1 MTTARQIIE
10 GALGFGLNRL
20 SPGET
25 LDADTAATCLV
36 ALNNLADAMNGGGSF
51 LFREILTTSSAIN
64 AATGTLGS
72 TWAGLSPGVEILG
85 ATYSDGTQDD
95 EMHAMTMAQYAA
107 IADKTIASEPSNY
120 AHDGYATVY
129 FYPVPTGQTVTVRTK
144 QVVSDFAD
152 LDTDYGMPKGYKAH
166 LSSMLAE
173 VMAPS
178 LIGSIPAPVARA
190 AAMARSALQAQASN
204 PAILR
209 GTSQRPNILLG

>member
-1 MTTARQIIE
+1 MSTARSIIE
-10 GALGFGLNRL
+10 GALGYRLNRL

-25 LDADTAATCLV
+25 LDADTGATCLV
-36 ALNNLADAMNGGGSF
+36 ALNELADAMNGGGSF
-51 LFREILTTSSAIN
+51 LFREILTTSSAIS
-64 AATGTLGS
+64 AATGTIGS

-95 EMHAMTMAQYAA
+95 ELHRLTMAQYAA
-107 IADKTIASEPSNY
+107 VADKTMAAEPSNY

-129 FYPVPTGQTVTVRTK
+129 FYPVPTGQTVTLRTK

-152 LDTDYGMPKGYKAH
+152 LDADYGMPRGYKAH
-166 LSSMLAE
+166 LSALLAE
-173 VMAPS
+173 HRAPS
-178 LIGSIPAPVARA
+178 LLGKIPPAVSRA
-190 AAMARSALQAQASN
+190 AAMARSALQAQVSN

>member
-36 ALNNLADAMNGGGSF
+36 ALNNIADAMNGGGSF
-51 LFREILTTSSAIN
+51 LFREILTTSSAIST
-64 AATGTLGS
+64 ATGTIGS

-85 ATYSDGTQDD
+85 ATYNDGSQDD

-152 LDTDYGMPKGYKAH
+152 LDTDYGMPKGYKSH
-166 LSSMLAE
+166 LADMLAE
-173 VMAPS
+173 RMAPS